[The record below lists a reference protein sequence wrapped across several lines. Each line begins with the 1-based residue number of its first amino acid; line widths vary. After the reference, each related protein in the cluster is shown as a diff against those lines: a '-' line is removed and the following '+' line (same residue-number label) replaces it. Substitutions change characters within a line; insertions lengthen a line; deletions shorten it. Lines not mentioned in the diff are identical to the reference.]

1 MRPREGRDG
10 AYEMGVPRLWLSV
23 WRMLDRRAKA
33 MLGIAFVAMGGS
45 AILRAAIPLLI
56 GLLVDRTI
64 STGSIGFSDIWPY
77 LGAIGL
83 LVVTQQLLEV
93 VRRQLVENVGTALER
108 DNRTR
113 VCRHM
118 LRVDLDQL
126 HGTRVGMLYGRA
138 NRSIEGT
145 TKLLK
150 LGAIDLLPAVVTAV
164 AALAVALAK
173 SLEVGLVMAMVVPTS
188 FAIVRLQVRSQA
200 GIRVEVRDHKDE
212 IDGQIVE
219 LLPLLDS
226 VRAAGAQGYFTER
239 VGAACDRLRAT
250 ELRHHRAMSL
260 FDAGKFLNEGF
271 WLLAVLWAALGV
283 SGSAGSAG
291 DVTTYALLFT
301 GVLMP
306 LRELHRI
313 IDETSESSLQARDLL
328 DLLSEP
334 EDEGFAR
341 AGGGELPRLPAAAA
355 PAVQL
360 DGLRYTHQ
368 GAELPVL
375 DGIDLVVGRGERVGI
390 VGRSGCGKSTL
401 LQVLRRF
408 HHGFDGSVWLF
419 GEPLRE
425 LDHELLAEWIGYVPQ
440 FPHILR
446 DTVAGNIAFGHSA
459 CRAEIEAAARR
470 AQIHDDVVVL
480 REGYE
485 TGIGE
490 RGSTLSGGQRQR
502 ICIARSLLREPD
514 LLLLD
519 EPTSSLDSMAERGVQ
534 AAIDSLS
541 GVTVLMVAHR
551 LRTLQN
557 FDRIVVLKDGA
568 ISEEGSFHQ
577 LAVGGG
583 MFEQMLHEQEADRR
597 DHPLAA

>member
-1 MRPREGRDG
+1 MPDG
-10 AYEMGVPRLWLSV
+10 AVAYEIGVTRLWLSV

-33 MLGIAFVAMGGS
+33 MLGIAFVAMTGS
-45 AILRAAIPLLI
+45 AILRAAVPLLI
-56 GLLVDRTI
+56 GLLVNRTV
-64 STGSIGFSDIWPY
+64 SAGSIGLVDVGPY

-93 VRRQLVENVGTALER
+93 ARRQLVESVGTALER

-113 VCRHM
+113 ACRHM
-118 LRVDLDQL
+118 LRLDLDQL
-126 HGTRVGMLYGRA
+126 RGTRIGQLYGRA

-150 LGAIDLLPAVVTAV
+150 LGAMDLLPAVVTAV
-164 AALAVALAK
+164 AALVVALAK
-173 SLEVGLVMAMVVPTS
+173 NLEVGLVMAMVVPTS
-188 FAIVRLQVRSQA
+188 LAIVRLQVRSQA
-200 GIRVEVRDHKDE
+200 GIRVEVRNHKDE

-239 VGAACDRLRAT
+239 VSAACDLLRAT

-260 FDAGKFLNEGF
+260 FDAWKFLNEGF
-271 WLLAVLWAALGV
+271 WLLAVLWVALEVTAG
-283 SGSAGSAG
+283 AGSAG

-334 EDEGFAR
+334 EDEGFVRPAGREPSRSPAR
-341 AGGGELPRLPAAAA
+341 AA
-355 PAVQL
+355 PAVQVT
-360 DGLRYTHQ
+360 GLRYTHL
-368 GAELPVL
+368 GAARPVL
-375 DGIDLVVGRGERVGI
+375 NGIDLVVERGERVGI
-390 VGRSGCGKSTL
+390 VGHSGCGKSTL
-401 LQVLRRF
+401 LQILRRF
-408 HHGFDGSVWLF
+408 HHGFGGSVMLF
-419 GEPLRE
+419 GEPLRT
-425 LDHELLAEWIGYVPQ
+425 LDHELLAEWVGYVPQ
-440 FPHILR
+440 SPHILR
-446 DTVAGNIAFGHSA
+446 DTVAGNIAFGDSA
-459 CRAEIEAAARR
+459 DRTEIEEAARR
-470 AQIHDDVVVL
+470 AQIHDDVLVMVK
-480 REGYE
+480 GYE
-485 TGIGE
+485 SEISE

-502 ICIARSLLREPD
+502 ICIARSLLRKPD

-519 EPTSSLDSMAERGVQ
+519 EPTSSLDSVSERGVQ
-534 AAIDSLS
+534 AAIDSLG

-557 FDRIVVLKDGA
+557 FDRIVVLEDGA
-568 ISEEGSFHQ
+568 IREEGTFQQ
-577 LAVGGG
+577 LAAGKGPFVR
-583 MFEQMLHEQEADRR
+583 MLHQQEADRR
-597 DHPLAA
+597 DRPLAA